1 MTIKEI
7 QEAMIVRAQAG
18 DSEALSELLQAVRPN
33 VHNYAMKHC
42 IISDVDDAVQEVL
55 ITVSRRL
62 ESLKIVAALSSWLF
76 TTTRREC
83 RRLGRV
89 AFDFDPHG
97 DGTALEWL
105 NATPEQD
112 QLIDLT
118 RAIHDLPDLYREVL
132 LMKDYEQLTNRE
144 IADKTGE
151 SVAAVKSRLH
161 RARAMVRDQLLQEP
175 SNLSSEA
182 YQ

>member
-1 MTIKEI
+1 M
-7 QEAMIVRAQAG
+7 
-18 DSEALSELLQAVRPN
+18 
-33 VHNYAMKHC
+33 
-42 IISDVDDAVQEVL
+42 
-55 ITVSRRL
+55 
-62 ESLKIVAALSSWLF
+62 F

-97 DGTALEWL
+97 DGSALEWL